1 MKLSDIKSFVNSLGA
16 WQSKDCYETKA
27 VRLKQ
32 SVIVYNDCP
41 WLEKDRCTDPVTID
55 IGSNGMGKIVSI
67 DCELGADLCSPY
79 VRKFYEKCLKENAFD
94 MYVVDRE
101 EA

>member
-27 VRLKQ
+27 ERIHQ
-32 SVIVYNDCP
+32 SVTVYNDCP
-41 WLEKDRCTDPVTID
+41 WMEKDRCTDPVTID
-55 IGSNGMGKIVSI
+55 IGSNGMGKIVSMN
-67 DCELGADLCSPY
+67 CELEDLCSP
-79 VRKFYEKCLKENAFD
+79 RFRQFYEKCLKENAFD
-94 MYVVDRE
+94 MYVIDRE